1 MWIIAGFICVAI
13 YVVITIA
20 ALISDIKLKNMKYK
34 AGDKV
39 LIKDKWW
46 YINGAPI
53 THRQSSYC
61 GTVMTI
67 EKVKRSHYKM
77 KEDDG
82 MFNWEDSY
90 IECKVEECPEK
101 DKVKNMSEPKY
112 KIGDTVYLRF
122 SDRPMKIIGRCYDEH
137 WRYKIEGLED
147 NEYWY
152 YEKDFKNIE
161 E

>member
-1 MWIIAGFICVAI
+1 MYEICFLIIGGTLLLIPFVFFIA
-13 YVVITIA
+13 
-20 ALISDIKLKNMKYK
+20 DNIKRNNMKYK
-34 AGDKV
+34 VGDMV

-53 THRQSSYC
+53 THRQSGYC

-67 EKVKRSHYKM
+67 ENVKRSHYKM

-82 MFNWEDSY
+82 WFDWEDSY
-90 IECKVEECPEK
+90 IERKVEEWQEK
-101 DKVKNMSEPKY
+101 DKVEDMSEPRY
-112 KIGDTVYLRF
+112 KIGDIVYLRF

-152 YEKDFKNIE
+152 YEKDFKNME
-161 E
+161 

>member
-1 MWIIAGFICVAI
+1 MYEISFLIIGGILLLSPFVFFI
-13 YVVITIA
+13 T
-20 ALISDIKLKNMKYK
+20 DNIKRKNMKYK

-53 THRQSSYC
+53 THRMSVYC

-82 MFNWEDSY
+82 RFNWEDSY
-90 IECKVEECPEK
+90 IERKVEE
-101 DKVKNMSEPKY
+101 
-112 KIGDTVYLRF
+112 
-122 SDRPMKIIGRCYDEH
+122 
-137 WRYKIEGLED
+137 WRYNSLKVNKGEIKLP
-147 NEYWY
+147 
-152 YEKDFKNIE
+152 
-161 E
+161 